1 MKKMDNNRFNGQ
13 RLKDAL
19 QFRGMRMTEL
29 AKQIDISKQ
38 SLSLYA
44 NGENNPPYEN
54 VLKIAKAL
62 DFPFEFFMTEDL
74 CTTVT
79 DNTYFRSQASAS
91 KLMQN
96 SQKMK
101 LEYVAKVYEV
111 LLNYVDF
118 PERNLPPVFFRG
130 TDNLLDTD
138 SEEVLDQIELI
149 VNMVRKHWKVGM
161 GPIDNMQYLLES
173 NGIIVTG
180 FKNVDEKIDAF
191 SQRINVQ
198 NHGTV
203 FVVAL
208 AIGEKPDVRLRF
220 DMAHELGHILMHN
233 WDDSNDSLS
242 KDEFNALEKQANMFA
257 SALLLPRETF
267 EKDVAPYATNVEFYR
282 SLRKKWG
289 VSIQA
294 MMYRARQLGL
304 ITANQFQYM
313 MRTISAKGWRK
324 REPGDTPH
332 KLNSTIF
339 QGAVDVLFDG
349 DYLTAKEMMQAFYE
363 YGIYLEQKDLE
374 DIMGLKP
381 GTLTVGPKL
390 IPFVKPKIDIGG

>member
-1 MKKMDNNRFNGQ
+1 METNRFNGQ
-13 RLKDAL
+13 RFKDAL
-19 QFRGMRMTEL
+19 QFRGKRMTEL
-29 AKQIDISKQ
+29 AKDIDISKQ

-44 NGENNPPYEN
+44 NGENMPPYEN
-54 VLKIAKAL
+54 VQKIARAL

-79 DNTYFRSQASAS
+79 DNTYFRSQASAT
-91 KLMQN
+91 KLLQN
-96 SQKMK
+96 AQKMK

-118 PERNLPPVFFRG
+118 PDRNIPPVLFNP
-130 TDNLLDTD
+130 TDNLLEAD
-138 SEEVLDQIELI
+138 SDEVLEQIEDI
-149 VNMVRKHWKVGM
+149 AGMVRKYWKLGN
-161 GPIDNMQYLLES
+161 GPIDNLQYLLES

-180 FKNVDEKIDAF
+180 FKNVDAKIDAF

-203 FVVAL
+203 FIIAL
-208 AIGEKPDVRLRF
+208 ALGEKPDVRLRF

-233 WDDSNDSLS
+233 WDDSNESLG

-257 SALLLPRETF
+257 SAFLLPRETF
-267 EKDVAPYATNVEFYR
+267 GRDVAPYATNIEYYR
-282 SLRKKWG
+282 TLKKKWG
-289 VSIQA
+289 VSMQA
-294 MMYRARQLGL
+294 MMYRARQLNL

-313 MRTISAKGWRK
+313 MRIISAKGYK
-324 REPGDTPH
+324 THEPGDTPG

-349 DYLTAKEMMQAFYE
+349 DYLNAKEMMQAFHD
-363 YGIYLEQKDLE
+363 YGIYLSQKDLE
-374 DIMGLKP
+374 DIMGLKA

-390 IPFVKPKIDIGG
+390 IPFVKIKTGITG

>member
-1 MKKMDNNRFNGQ
+1 MDNNRFNGQ

-29 AKQIDISKQ
+29 AKIIGISKQ

-44 NGENNPPYEN
+44 NGDNTPPYEN
-54 VLKIAKAL
+54 VVKVADAL
-62 DFPFEFFMTEDL
+62 DFPFDFFMTEDL
-74 CTTVT
+74 CTTAT

-91 KLMQN
+91 KLTQN
-96 SQKMK
+96 SQKIK
-101 LEYVAKVYEV
+101 LEYVAKIYEV

-118 PERNLPPVFFRG
+118 PEKNLPPVFFFFFY
-130 TDNLLDTD
+130 NILDAD
-138 SEEVLDQIELI
+138 SAEVLEQIEFI
-149 VNMVRKHWKVGM
+149 AKTVRSHWKIGM

-191 SQRINVQ
+191 SQRIKVQ
-198 NHGTV
+198 NYGTV
-203 FVVAL
+203 FIIAL
-208 AIGEKPDVRLRF
+208 AIGKKPDVRLRF

-233 WDDSNDSLS
+233 WDDSNASLS
-242 KDEFNALEKQANMFA
+242 KEEFNALEKQANMFA

-267 EKDVAPYATNVEFYR
+267 GKDAAPYATNVEFYR

-289 VSIQA
+289 VSMQA
-294 MMYRARQLGL
+294 MMYRARQLNL

-313 MRTISAKGWRK
+313 MRTVSAKGWRL
-324 REPGDTPH
+324 REPGDTPG

-349 DYLTAKEMMQAFYE
+349 DYLNAKEMMQAFHE
-363 YGIYLEQKDLE
+363 YGIYLSQEDLE
-374 DIMGLKP
+374 DILGLKT
-381 GTLTVGPKL
+381 GTLTVGSKL
-390 IPFVKPKIDIGG
+390 VPFVKPKVDIGE

>member
-29 AKQIDISKQ
+29 AKQIEISKQ

-54 VLKIAKAL
+54 VVKIAKAL

-74 CTTVT
+74 CTTAT

-130 TDNLLDTD
+130 ADNLLDAD
-138 SEEVLDQIELI
+138 SEDVLEQIEFI
-149 VNMVRKHWKVGM
+149 ANTVRKHWKIGM

-203 FVVAL
+203 FIVAL
-208 AIGEKPDVRLRF
+208 AVGEKPDVRLRF

-242 KDEFNALEKQANMFA
+242 KEEFNALEKQANMFA

-267 EKDVAPYATNVEFYR
+267 GKDVAPYATNVEFYR

-289 VSIQA
+289 VSMQA
-294 MMYRARQLGL
+294 MMYRARQLKL

-313 MRTISAKGWRK
+313 MRTVSAKGWRT
-324 REPGDTPH
+324 REPGDTPG

-349 DYLTAKEMMQAFYE
+349 DYLTAKEMMQAFHE

-390 IPFVKPKIDIGG
+390 IPFVKPKIDIGE

>member
-1 MKKMDNNRFNGQ
+1 
-13 RLKDAL
+13 
-19 QFRGMRMTEL
+19 MTEL

-44 NGENNPPYEN
+44 NGENTPPYEN
-54 VLKIAKAL
+54 VVKIANAL
-62 DFPFEFFMTEDL
+62 DFPFDYFMTEDL
-74 CTTVT
+74 CTTAT

-91 KLMQN
+91 KLTQN
-96 SQKMK
+96 SQKIK

-130 TDNLLDTD
+130 TDNLLDAD
-138 SEEVLDQIELI
+138 SDDVLEQIELI
-149 VNMVRKHWKVGM
+149 AKTVRRHWKIGM
-161 GPIDNMQYLLES
+161 DPIDNMQYLLES

-180 FKNVDEKIDAF
+180 FRNVDEKIDAF
-191 SQRINVQ
+191 SQRVNVQ
-198 NHGTV
+198 SHGTV
-203 FVVAL
+203 FIIAL
-208 AIGEKPDVRLRF
+208 AVGEKPDVRLRF

-267 EKDVAPYATNVEFYR
+267 GKDVAPYATNVEFYR

-289 VSIQA
+289 VSMQA
-294 MMYRARQLGL
+294 MMYRARQLKL

-313 MRTISAKGWRK
+313 MRTVSAKGWRL
-324 REPGDTPH
+324 REPGDTPG

-349 DYLTAKEMMQAFYE
+349 DYLNAKEMMQAFHE
-363 YGIYLEQKDLE
+363 YGIYLSQSDLE

-381 GTLTVGPKL
+381 GTLTVGPKFV
-390 IPFVKPKIDIGG
+390 PFVKPKIDIGE